1 LFIIKTINNME
12 NKRILITGITGFI
25 GSQLKEKIEGE
36 KYGLVKFWDLPMKHE
51 GYVPI
56 YGDLKDYHSLA
67 KLIQEIKPEIVIHL
81 AALTSVSQSFD
92 RPQEYFEVNTVG
104 TINLAEINL
113 KYNPYLKKFIF
124 AGTPEEYG
132 IQEKFPIKE
141 DAPLNPNSPY
151 AVSKVAATK
160 YLLYMFHTYN
170 FPVVISRHANCY
182 GRKFGEFQKLG
193 VLENIVT
200 QMIKGKDVYLGEPD
214 VRRDFLYIDDILDW
228 YSLLLEK
235 GKNGE
240 IYNAGWGKS
249 YSIRECA
256 ELAKEILGFKGSI
269 FWHSIPK
276 RPGEIPKIELDA
288 SKARQ
293 KLGWKPKINLREGL
307 KLLAE
312 YWRKRIG
319 E

>member
-1 LFIIKTINNME
+1 ME
-12 NKRILITGITGFI
+12 NKKILITGITGFI

-36 KYGLVKFWDLPMKHE
+36 KYGLVRFGDLPMKHE
-51 GYVPI
+51 GYTPI
-56 YGDLKDYHSLA
+56 YGDLKDYHTLA
-67 KLIQEIKPEIVIHL
+67 KLIQEIKPEIIIHL
-81 AALTSVSQSFD
+81 AALTSVSQSFE
-92 RPQEYFEVNTVG
+92 RPQDYFEVNTVG

-132 IQEKFPIKE
+132 IQKEFPSKE
-141 DAPLNPNSPY
+141 EAFLNPSSPY

-160 YLLYMFHTYN
+160 YLLYMHKAYN
-170 FPVVISRHANCY
+170 FPIIISRHANCY

-193 VLENIVT
+193 VIENMVT

-214 VRRDFLYIDDILDW
+214 VKRDFLYIDDVLDW
-228 YSLLLEK
+228 YNILLEK

-249 YSIRECA
+249 YSIREIA
-256 ELAKEILGFKGSI
+256 ESTKENLGFKGSI
-269 FWHSIPK
+269 FWRSIPK

-288 SKARQ
+288 TKAREE
-293 KLGWKPKINLREGL
+293 LGWEAKISLKEGL

-319 E
+319 KLQ